1 MGGPDGKFWLEVM
14 TYGQRSDRL
23 ERHFIEILVIISK
36 GGSSLTLVSWR
47 YSYPPSSVNP
57 NVLVMYSF
65 HVTLSLLFMSRSLN
79 MASTSSSTV
88 HFCILCRTQI
98 SNSASSTKPS
108 LLISIRGTSILNE
121 KKNNIFWEELIKDVL
136 IMVKYYI
143 SHHVLMILT
152 WLTAHQGHLL
162 VTHWK
167 RQVWCQNNYF
177 MKQIKTSE
185 IWKTQYALEYLH
197 SCFYLLTKWYFS
209 MIMSS
214 VQHACHW
221 LFSSWIGIN
230 PSKFIEE

>member
-1 MGGPDGKFWLEVM
+1 MDKTVYSTDCSRKRKVHKKYYVLINQVGGPDGKFWLEVM
-14 TYGQRSDRL
+14 TYGQRNDRL

-57 NVLVMYSF
+57 KVLVMYSF

-121 KKNNIFWEELIKDVL
+121 KKI
-136 IMVKYYI
+136 I
-143 SHHVLMILT
+143 SF
-152 WLTAHQGHLL
+152 G
-162 VTHWK
+162 K
-167 RQVWCQNNYF
+167 N
-177 MKQIKTSE
+177 
-185 IWKTQYALEYLH
+185 
-197 SCFYLLTKWYFS
+197 
-209 MIMSS
+209 
-214 VQHACHW
+214 
-221 LFSSWIGIN
+221 
-230 PSKFIEE
+230 